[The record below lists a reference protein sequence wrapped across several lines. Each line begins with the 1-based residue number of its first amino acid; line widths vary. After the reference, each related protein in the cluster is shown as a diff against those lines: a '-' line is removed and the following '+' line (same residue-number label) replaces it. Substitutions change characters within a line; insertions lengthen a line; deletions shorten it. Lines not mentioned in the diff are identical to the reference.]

1 MANLNLTCTTTASGL
16 TSDVISSTV
25 LKTRTVTEGGITR
38 MTISELVGGTPHVVA
53 AAADYSEGS
62 IVYLKNA
69 SSSAINLYVKTEA
82 GANAI
87 YQLYLT
93 PGDFAC
99 FPWSAAVNI
108 ICYRDGG
115 SNGLLEYGIFE

>member
-38 MTISELVGGTPHVVA
+38 MTISEVVGGTPHVVA

-69 SSSAINLYVKTEA
+69 SSSAIK
-82 GANAI
+82 
-87 YQLYLT
+87 
-93 PGDFAC
+93 DRSRSKC
-99 FPWSAAVNI
+99 NI
-108 ICYRDGG
+108 SIVF
-115 SNGLLEYGIFE
+115 NTW